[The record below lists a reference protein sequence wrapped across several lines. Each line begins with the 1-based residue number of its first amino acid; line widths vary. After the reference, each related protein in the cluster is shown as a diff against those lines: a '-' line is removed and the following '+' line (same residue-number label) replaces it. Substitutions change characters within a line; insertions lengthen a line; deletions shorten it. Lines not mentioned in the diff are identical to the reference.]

1 MEPVHYLR
9 ALRRRWWVIA
19 ASVLVASA
27 AAWFTTATLAPAQAT
42 SSEPQTYTATTVLWN
57 TGAPTIGQGSPITSM
72 EALAQVVAL
81 PGPTAIAAK
90 GLDYHGDPLVLSSQ
104 VLGSVDEASGFLNI
118 TATARTPE
126 RAVAVSAAFSE
137 ALLAYLQ
144 RLNITRID
152 QQQQQ
157 VQEQIRTLQAQ
168 SVDPTVIASLR
179 AGLSQ
184 LALDRTA
191 PVPITTIQP
200 ATAVPVAAEAPA
212 EGGLTAP
219 KSRTVRVLLGALIG
233 LLAGIVL
240 ALVLERFDTRIRSAR
255 AAEQAFG
262 LPVLAE
268 IPAIPRRRR
277 KKVVTASYPYSRAA
291 DAFRLIGVGATRWSS
306 NGDGKDHPKGA
317 ETILVTS
324 PEARDGKTTV
334 AANLA
339 VALAQSGKRVLVVSC
354 DLRRPAIHETFG
366 VPIRPGLTDALY
378 ASNGNRDPE
387 APLDLAPYLEP
398 CSIVRIAVLPSG
410 VTPERPGELLGSPNM
425 QTLVERLKKLTDVV
439 ILDCAPLV
447 VASDV
452 VPLLPLADGVVLV
465 ARAGK
470 TREELAANAATL
482 LERLGADTAGVV
494 LNDAREFAIPLPKRK
509 VYAPTRKMKKA
520 TARAAATPWEMT
532 EPQASQRP
540 EEPPVIEDPRV
551 IEEPPVVAGPPVI
564 EEPPAV
570 DEPRVAQEPPVIEEP
585 EGPPVVEVPEPET
598 GVQIPDVSPTGDE
611 RGEGGLSLSATEPEL
626 KASVAQMVTPER
638 IVVLPEADLSADEGV
653 EPLHPEPDAPA
664 SPDRGK
670 SSGLPDTISS
680 FESLEQQLAEF
691 RALLGEPE
699 TKTQPHPDRW
709 TDVG

>member
-1 MEPVHYLR
+1 MEPIHYLR

-19 ASVLVASA
+19 ASVLVSSA
-27 AAWFTTATLAPAQAT
+27 AAWFTTATVVPVQQAA
-42 SSEPQTYTATTVLWN
+42 SPEPQAYTATTVLWN

-72 EALAQVVAL
+72 EALAQVVTL

-90 GLDYHGDPLVLSSQ
+90 GLDYHGDPLLLSSQ
-104 VLGSVDEASGFLNI
+104 VQGSVDQASGFLNI
-118 TATARTPE
+118 IATAPTPQ
-126 RAVAVSAAFSE
+126 RAVAVSTAFSD

-152 QQQQQ
+152 QQQKQ
-157 VQEQIRTLQAQ
+157 VLEQINTLQEQG
-168 SVDPTVIASLR
+168 VDPSVIASLR

-191 PVPITTIQP
+191 PLPITTIQH
-200 ATAVPVAAEAPA
+200 ATAVPLAAEAPPV
-212 EGGLTAP
+212 EKGGLTAP
-219 KSRTVRVLLGALIG
+219 KSRTVRALLGALIG

-255 AAEQAFG
+255 AAEEAFG

-268 IPAIPRRRR
+268 VPAIPRRRR
-277 KKVVTASYPYSRAA
+277 KKVVTVSYPYSRAA
-291 DAFRLIGVGATRWSS
+291 DAFRLVGVGAARWSS
-306 NGDGKDHPKGA
+306 NGDGENHPKRA

-334 AANLA
+334 AANMA
-339 VALAQSGKRVLVVSC
+339 AALAQSGKRVLVVSC

-366 VPIRPGLTDALY
+366 VPIRPGLTDVLH
-378 ASNGNRDPE
+378 ASNGNRDTK

-410 VTPERPGELLGSPNM
+410 VTPERPSELLGSANM
-425 QTLVERLKKLTDVV
+425 QRLVERLKKLADVV

-470 TREELAANAATL
+470 TRQELAANAATL

-494 LNDAREFAIPLPKRK
+494 LNDAREFAIPLPRRK

-520 TARAAATPWEMT
+520 TAQAAATPWEVM
-532 EPQASQRP
+532 EPQASRSR
-540 EEPPVIEDPRV
+540 E
-551 IEEPPVVAGPPVI
+551 
-564 EEPPAV
+564 
-570 DEPRVAQEPPVIEEP
+570 EPPVIEEP
-585 EGPPVVEVPEPET
+585 RMIEERPPVAEPHMAEEPSLVEAPERSSVVDVPDPET

-611 RGEGGLSLSATEPEL
+611 RGGGGPSLSSTEPQL
-626 KASVAQMVTPER
+626 KAAVAQMVAPER
-638 IVVLPEADLSADEGV
+638 IVALPEAEPSAPGV
-653 EPLHPEPDAPA
+653 PRNPLVVRESRTAVGGVP
-664 SPDRGK
+664 SPPGR
-670 SSGLPDTISS
+670 T
-680 FESLEQQLAEF
+680 
-691 RALLGEPE
+691 R
-699 TKTQPHPDRW
+699 DRW
-709 TDVG
+709 RGRNRDRYSTASGPADRCGLRVFPQSRGTPPAATV

>member
-1 MEPVHYLR
+1 MEPIHYLR
-9 ALRRRWWVIA
+9 ALRRRWWVIV
-19 ASVLVASA
+19 ASVVVASA
-27 AAWFTTATLAPAQAT
+27 AAWFTTATAPPLRAT
-42 SSEPQTYTATTVLWN
+42 TPSEPQAYTATTVLWN
-57 TGAPTIGQGSPITSM
+57 TGAPTLGQGSPITSL
-72 EALAQVVAL
+72 EALAQVVTL

-90 GLDYHGDPLVLSSQ
+90 ALDYRGDLLALSSQ
-104 VLGSVDEASGFLNI
+104 VRGSVDQASGFLNI
-118 TATARTPE
+118 TATALTRE
-126 RAVAVSAAFSE
+126 RAVAVSSTFSE
-137 ALLAYLQ
+137 ALITYLQ
-144 RLNITRID
+144 RLNTKRID
-152 QQQQQ
+152 ESQRLLLA
-157 VQEQIRTLQAQ
+157 QIETLQRQ
-168 SVDPTVIASLR
+168 GMDPTVIASLR

-191 PVPITTIQP
+191 PVPITTIQR
-200 ATAVPVAAEAPA
+200 ATAIPVAVQAQVES
-212 EGGLTAP
+212 GGLKAP
-219 KSRTVRVLLGALIG
+219 KSRTVRALLGALIG

-255 AAEQAFG
+255 AAEEAFG

-268 IPAIPRRRR
+268 VPSISRRRR

-291 DAFRLIGVGATRWSS
+291 DAFRLIGVGASRWSS
-306 NGDGKDHPKGA
+306 NGNGKDRPTGA

-339 VALAQSGKRVLVVSC
+339 AALAQSGKRVLVVSC

-366 VPIRPGLTDALY
+366 VPIRPGLTDALR
-378 ASNGNRDPE
+378 ASNGKRDPA

-398 CSIVRIAVLPSG
+398 CSIVRIAVMPSG

-482 LERLGADTAGVV
+482 LERLGADTAGIV

-509 VYAPTRKMKKA
+509 VYAPTRKMRKA
-520 TARAAATPWEMT
+520 AARAAATPLEMA
-532 EPQASQRP
+532 EPQAKREP
-540 EEPPVIEDPRV
+540 DEPPVIETH
-551 IEEPPVVAGPPVI
+551 EESPVI
-564 EEPPAV
+564 EK
-570 DEPRVAQEPPVIEEP
+570 R
-585 EGPPVVEVPEPET
+585 EGSTVVEVPEPRT

-611 RGEGGLSLSATEPEL
+611 RGGGGPSLSATESEL
-626 KASVAQMVTPER
+626 KASIAQMVAPER
-638 IVVLPEADLSADEGV
+638 IVVLPEADPSADET
-653 EPLHPEPDAPA
+653 PETP
-664 SPDRGK
+664 
-670 SSGLPDTISS
+670 SS
-680 FESLEQQLAEF
+680 FESLERQLAQF
-691 RALLGEPE
+691 RALLRDSDAEADPDPASETEPN
-699 TKTQPHPDRW
+699 HDRW